1 VIDEEPVMFKVWDIQ
16 RWLTIIF
23 AIFLTSNSVYAAE
36 SAKTQ
41 SLTKAS
47 GKILVVMTNHS
58 AYPTRSDT
66 TGLWLTE
73 LTHFYDVALA
83 AGYKMDFVS
92 PLGGEVPLDERSLKS
107 IYLDKSARNH
117 LADPA
122 FMHLLKTTL
131 SPSAINPSQY
141 KAIYYTGGHGT
152 MWDFPSNKSLQ
163 NISEQIYRQGGV
175 VSAVCHGIGGLLPLQ
190 DENGKSLI
198 ANRTVTGFANIEET
212 LSGIKSQVPFSLQ
225 NGLIERGAKYKQA
238 FVPFTSYV
246 VSDDRI
252 ITGQNPQSSKEIAEA
267 VVKRLSTIQ

>member
-1 VIDEEPVMFKVWDIQ
+1 MIDEEPVMFKVWYFQ

-23 AIFLTSNSVYAAE
+23 AIFLTANVAHAAE
-36 SAKTQ
+36 PDKIQSPAK
-41 SLTKAS
+41 AN

-58 AYPTRSDT
+58 AYPSRSDK

-83 AGYKMDFVS
+83 AGYDMDFVS
-92 PLGGEVPLDERSLKS
+92 PLGGQVPLDERSLKS
-107 IYLDKSARNH
+107 IYLDKSARDH

-122 FMHLLKTTL
+122 FMQRLKTTL
-131 SPSAINPSQY
+131 APSVINPSQY

-152 MWDFPSNKSLQ
+152 MWDFPNNKALQ
-163 NISEQIYRQGGV
+163 NISEQIYRQGGI
-175 VSAVCHGIGGLLPLQ
+175 VSAVCHGVGGLLPLQ
-190 DENGKSLI
+190 DENGKPLI
-198 ANRTVTGFANIEET
+198 ADRTVTGFANIEET

-267 VVKRLSTIQ
+267 VVKRLSSIQ

>member
-1 VIDEEPVMFKVWDIQ
+1 MIDEEPVMFKVWDIQ

-58 AYPTRSDT
+58 AYPTRSDK

-175 VSAVCHGIGGLLPLQ
+175 VSAVCHGVGGLLPLQ

-212 LSGIKSQVPFSLQ
+212 LSGIKSQVPFSLK

-267 VVKRLSTIQ
+267 VIKRLSTIQ

>member
-1 VIDEEPVMFKVWDIQ
+1 MIDEEPVMFKVWDIQ

-73 LTHFYDVALA
+73 LTHFYDVALV

-122 FMHLLKTTL
+122 FMQLLKNTL

-152 MWDFPSNKSLQ
+152 MWDFPNNKSLQ

-175 VSAVCHGIGGLLPLQ
+175 VSAVCHGVGGLLPLQ

-267 VVKRLSTIQ
+267 VIKRLSTIQ

>member
-1 VIDEEPVMFKVWDIQ
+1 MINEEPVMFKVWNFQ
-16 RWLTIIF
+16 RWLSIIF
-23 AIFLTSNSVYAAE
+23 AILLSTNVVYAAG
-36 SAKTQ
+36 SDKAQSFAKTN
-41 SLTKAS
+41 

-58 AYPTRSDT
+58 AYPSRSDK

-83 AGYKMDFVS
+83 AGYEMDFVS
-92 PLGGEVPLDERSLKS
+92 PLGGAVPLDERSLKS
-107 IYLDKSARNH
+107 IYLDKSARQH

-122 FMHLLKTTL
+122 FMQRLKTTL
-131 SPSAINPSQY
+131 TPNAINPTQY

-152 MWDFPSNKSLQ
+152 MWDFPNNKALQ

-175 VSAVCHGIGGLLPLQ
+175 VSAVCHGVGGLLPLQ
-190 DENGKSLI
+190 DENGKPLI
-198 ANRTVTGFANIEET
+198 AGRTVTGFANIEET

-225 NGLIERGAKYKQA
+225 NGLIERGAKYKEA
-238 FVPFTSYV
+238 FIPFTSYV

-267 VVKRLSTIQ
+267 VVKRLSSMK

>member
-1 VIDEEPVMFKVWDIQ
+1 MINEEPVMFKVWNFQ
-16 RWLTIIF
+16 RWLSIIF
-23 AIFLTSNSVYAAE
+23 AILLSTNVVYAAG
-36 SAKTQ
+36 SDKAQSLAKTN
-41 SLTKAS
+41 

-58 AYPTRSDT
+58 AYPSRSDK

-83 AGYKMDFVS
+83 AGYEMDFVS

-107 IYLDKSARNH
+107 IYLDKSARQH

-122 FMHLLKTTL
+122 FMQRLKTTL
-131 SPSAINPSQY
+131 TPNAINPTQY

-152 MWDFPSNKSLQ
+152 MWDFPNNKALQ

-175 VSAVCHGIGGLLPLQ
+175 VSAVCHGVGGLLPLQ
-190 DENGKSLI
+190 DENGKPLI
-198 ANRTVTGFANIEET
+198 AGRTVTGFANIEET

-225 NGLIERGAKYKQA
+225 NGLIERGAKYKEA
-238 FVPFTSYV
+238 FIPFTSYV

-267 VVKRLSTIQ
+267 VVKRLSSMK

>member
-1 VIDEEPVMFKVWDIQ
+1 MIDEEPVMFKVWDFQ

-23 AIFLTSNSVYAAE
+23 AIFLTPNVTHAAE
-36 SAKTQ
+36 SDKTQ
-41 SLTKAS
+41 SPAKAN
-47 GKILVVMTNHS
+47 GKILVVMPNHS
-58 AYPTRSDT
+58 AYPSRSDK

-83 AGYKMDFVS
+83 AGYDMDFVS
-92 PLGGEVPLDERSLKS
+92 PLGGQVPLDERSLKS
-107 IYLDKSARNH
+107 IYLDKSARDH
-117 LADPA
+117 LADPV
-122 FMHLLKTTL
+122 FMQRLKTTL
-131 SPSAINPSQY
+131 APSAINPTQY

-152 MWDFPSNKSLQ
+152 MWDFPTNKALQ
-163 NISEQIYRQGGV
+163 NISEQIYRQGGI
-175 VSAVCHGIGGLLPLQ
+175 VSAVCHGVGGLLPLQ
-190 DENGKSLI
+190 DENGKPLI
-198 ANRTVTGFANIEET
+198 ADRTVTGFANIEET

-267 VVKRLSTIQ
+267 VVKRLSSIQ

>member
-1 VIDEEPVMFKVWDIQ
+1 MIDEEPVMFKVWDFK

-23 AIFLTSNSVYAAE
+23 AIFLTTNVAHATE
-36 SAKTQ
+36 SDKAQ
-41 SLTKAS
+41 SLAKAN

-58 AYPTRSDT
+58 AYPSRSDK

-83 AGYKMDFVS
+83 AGYDMDFVS
-92 PLGGEVPLDERSLKS
+92 PLGGQVPLDERSLKS
-107 IYLDKSARNH
+107 IYLDKSARQH

-122 FMHLLKTTL
+122 FMQKLKTTL
-131 SPSAINPSQY
+131 APNTINPTQY

-152 MWDFPSNKSLQ
+152 MWDFPNNKALQ
-163 NISEQIYRQGGV
+163 NISEQIYRQGGI
-175 VSAVCHGIGGLLPLQ
+175 VSAVCHGVGGLLPLQ
-190 DENGKSLI
+190 NENGKPLI
-198 ANRTVTGFANIEET
+198 AGRTVTGFANIEET

-225 NGLIERGAKYKQA
+225 NGLIERGANYKQA
-238 FVPFTSYV
+238 FIPFTSYM

-267 VVKRLSTIQ
+267 VVKRLSSIQ

>member
-1 VIDEEPVMFKVWDIQ
+1 MIDEEPVMFKVWYFQ

-23 AIFLTSNSVYAAE
+23 AIFLTANVAHAAE
-36 SAKTQ
+36 SDKTQ
-41 SLTKAS
+41 SPAKAN

-58 AYPTRSDT
+58 AYPSRSDK

-83 AGYKMDFVS
+83 AGYDMDFVS
-92 PLGGEVPLDERSLKS
+92 PLGGQVPLDERSLKS
-107 IYLDKSARNH
+107 IYLDKSARDH

-122 FMHLLKTTL
+122 FMQRLKTTL
-131 SPSAINPSQY
+131 APSVINPSQY

-152 MWDFPSNKSLQ
+152 MWDFPNNKALQ
-163 NISEQIYRQGGV
+163 NISEQIYRQGGI
-175 VSAVCHGIGGLLPLQ
+175 VSAVCHGVGGLLPLQ
-190 DENGKSLI
+190 DENGKPLI
-198 ANRTVTGFANIEET
+198 ADRTVTGFANIEET

-225 NGLIERGAKYKQA
+225 NGLIARGAKYKQA

-267 VVKRLSTIQ
+267 VIKRLTSIQ

>member
-1 VIDEEPVMFKVWDIQ
+1 MIDEEPVMFKVWDIQ

-152 MWDFPSNKSLQ
+152 MWDFPNNKSLQ

-175 VSAVCHGIGGLLPLQ
+175 VSAVCHGVGGLLPLQ

>member
-1 VIDEEPVMFKVWDIQ
+1 MIDEEPVMFKVWDFK

-23 AIFLTSNSVYAAE
+23 AIFLTTNVAHATE
-36 SAKTQ
+36 SDKAQ
-41 SLTKAS
+41 SLAKAN

-58 AYPTRSDT
+58 AYPSRSDK

-83 AGYKMDFVS
+83 AGYDMDFVS
-92 PLGGEVPLDERSLKS
+92 PLGGQVPLDERSLKS
-107 IYLDKSARNH
+107 IYLDKSARQH

-122 FMHLLKTTL
+122 FMQKLKTTL
-131 SPSAINPSQY
+131 APNTINPTQY

-152 MWDFPSNKSLQ
+152 MWDFPNNKALQ
-163 NISEQIYRQGGV
+163 NISEQIYRQGGI
-175 VSAVCHGIGGLLPLQ
+175 VSAVCHGVGGLLPLQ
-190 DENGKSLI
+190 DDNGKPLI
-198 ANRTVTGFANIEET
+198 SGRTVTGFANIEET

-225 NGLIERGAKYKQA
+225 NGLIERGANYKEA
-238 FVPFTSYV
+238 SVPFTSYV

-267 VVKRLSTIQ
+267 VVKRLSTLQ

>member
-1 VIDEEPVMFKVWDIQ
+1 VIDEEPVMFKVWDFQ

-23 AIFLTSNSVYAAE
+23 AIFLTANVAHAAE
-36 SAKTQ
+36 LDKTQ
-41 SLTKAS
+41 SLSKAN

-58 AYPTRSDT
+58 AYPSRSDK

-83 AGYKMDFVS
+83 AGYDMDFVS
-92 PLGGEVPLDERSLKS
+92 PLGGQVPLDERSLKS
-107 IYLDKSARNH
+107 IYVDKSARHH

-122 FMHLLKTTL
+122 FMQRLKTTL
-131 SPSAINPSQY
+131 APSAINPTQY

-152 MWDFPSNKSLQ
+152 MWDFPTNKALQ
-163 NISEQIYRQGGV
+163 NISEQIYRQGGI
-175 VSAVCHGIGGLLPLQ
+175 VSAVCHGVGGLLPLQ
-190 DENGKSLI
+190 DENGKPLI
-198 ANRTVTGFANIEET
+198 ADRTVTGFTNIEET
-212 LSGIKSQVPFSLQ
+212 LSGIKSLVPFSLQ

-267 VVKRLSTIQ
+267 VVKRLSSIQ

>member
-1 VIDEEPVMFKVWDIQ
+1 MIDEEPVMFNAWDFQ

-23 AIFLTSNSVYAAE
+23 AIFLTANVAHAAE
-36 SAKTQ
+36 SDKTQ
-41 SLTKAS
+41 SLAKAN

-58 AYPTRSDT
+58 AYPSRSDK

-83 AGYKMDFVS
+83 AGYEMDFVS
-92 PLGGEVPLDERSLKS
+92 PIGGEVPLDERSLKS

-122 FMHLLKTTL
+122 FMQRLKTTL
-131 SPSAINPSQY
+131 APSVINPSQY

-152 MWDFPSNKSLQ
+152 MWDFPNSKALQ
-163 NISEQIYRQGGV
+163 NISEQIYRQGGI
-175 VSAVCHGIGGLLPLQ
+175 VSAVCHGVGGLLPLK
-190 DENGKSLI
+190 DENGKPLI
-198 ANRTVTGFANIEET
+198 AGRTVTGFANIEET

-225 NGLIERGAKYKQA
+225 NGLIKRGANYKQA
-238 FVPFTSYV
+238 FIPFTSYV

>member
-1 VIDEEPVMFKVWDIQ
+1 MFKVWDIQ

-41 SLTKAS
+41 SRTKAS

-66 TGLWLTE
+66 AGLWLTE

-152 MWDFPSNKSLQ
+152 MWDFPNNKSLQ

-175 VSAVCHGIGGLLPLQ
+175 VSAVCHGVGGLLPLQ

>member
-1 VIDEEPVMFKVWDIQ
+1 MIDEEPVMFKVWDFK

-23 AIFLTSNSVYAAE
+23 AIFLTTNVAHATE
-36 SAKTQ
+36 SDKAQ
-41 SLTKAS
+41 SLAKAN

-58 AYPTRSDT
+58 AYPSRSDK

-83 AGYKMDFVS
+83 AGYDMDFVS
-92 PLGGEVPLDERSLKS
+92 PLGGQVPLDERSLKS
-107 IYLDKSARNH
+107 IYLDKSARQH

-122 FMHLLKTTL
+122 FMQKLKTTL
-131 SPSAINPSQY
+131 APNTINPTQY

-152 MWDFPSNKSLQ
+152 MWDFPNNKALQ
-163 NISEQIYRQGGV
+163 NISEQIYRQGGI
-175 VSAVCHGIGGLLPLQ
+175 VSAVCHGVGGLLPLQ
-190 DENGKSLI
+190 NENGKPLI
-198 ANRTVTGFANIEET
+198 AGRTVTGFANIEET

-225 NGLIERGAKYKQA
+225 NGLIERGANYKQA
-238 FVPFTSYV
+238 FIPFTSYV

-267 VVKRLSTIQ
+267 VVKRLSSIQ

>member
-1 VIDEEPVMFKVWDIQ
+1 MIDEEPVMFKVWNFQ
-16 RWLTIIF
+16 RCLSIIF
-23 AIFLTSNSVYAAE
+23 AILLSTNVVYAAG
-36 SAKTQ
+36 SDKAQSLAKTN
-41 SLTKAS
+41 

-58 AYPTRSDT
+58 AYPSRSDK

-83 AGYKMDFVS
+83 AGYEMDFVS

-107 IYLDKSARNH
+107 IYLDKSARQH

-122 FMHLLKTTL
+122 FMQRLKTTL
-131 SPSAINPSQY
+131 TPNAINPTQY

-152 MWDFPSNKSLQ
+152 MWDFPNNKALQ

-175 VSAVCHGIGGLLPLQ
+175 VSAVCHGVGGLLPLQ
-190 DENGKSLI
+190 DENGKPLI
-198 ANRTVTGFANIEET
+198 TGRTVTGFANIEET

-225 NGLIERGAKYKQA
+225 NGLIERGAKYKEA
-238 FVPFTSYV
+238 FIPFTSYV

-267 VVKRLSTIQ
+267 VVKRLSSIQ

>member
-1 VIDEEPVMFKVWDIQ
+1 MIDEEPVMFKVWYFQ

-23 AIFLTSNSVYAAE
+23 AIFLTANVAHAAE
-36 SAKTQ
+36 SDKTQ
-41 SLTKAS
+41 SPAKAN

-58 AYPTRSDT
+58 AYPSRSDK

-83 AGYKMDFVS
+83 AGYDMDFVS
-92 PLGGEVPLDERSLKS
+92 PLGGQVPLDERSLKS
-107 IYLDKSARNH
+107 IYLDKSARDH

-122 FMHLLKTTL
+122 FMQRLKTTL
-131 SPSAINPSQY
+131 APSAINPTQY

-152 MWDFPSNKSLQ
+152 MWDFPNNKALQ
-163 NISEQIYRQGGV
+163 NISEQIYRQGGI
-175 VSAVCHGIGGLLPLQ
+175 VSAVCHGVGGLLPLQ
-190 DENGKSLI
+190 DENGKPLI
-198 ANRTVTGFANIEET
+198 ADRTVTGFANIEET

-267 VVKRLSTIQ
+267 VVKRLSSIQ

>member
-1 VIDEEPVMFKVWDIQ
+1 MIDEEPVMFKVWDFK

-23 AIFLTSNSVYAAE
+23 AIFLTTNVAHATE
-36 SAKTQ
+36 SDKAQ
-41 SLTKAS
+41 SLAKAN

-58 AYPTRSDT
+58 AYPSRSDK

-83 AGYKMDFVS
+83 AGYDMDFVS
-92 PLGGEVPLDERSLKS
+92 PLGSQVQLDERSLKS
-107 IYLDKSARNH
+107 IYLDKSARQH

-122 FMHLLKTTL
+122 FMQKLKTTL
-131 SPSAINPSQY
+131 TPNTINPTQY

-152 MWDFPSNKSLQ
+152 MWDFPNNKALQ
-163 NISEQIYRQGGV
+163 NISEQIYRQGGI
-175 VSAVCHGIGGLLPLQ
+175 VSAVCHGVGGLLPLQ
-190 DENGKSLI
+190 NENGKPLI
-198 ANRTVTGFANIEET
+198 SGRTVTGFANIEET

-225 NGLIERGAKYKQA
+225 NGLIERGANYKEA
-238 FVPFTSYV
+238 SVPFTSYV

-267 VVKRLSTIQ
+267 VVKRLSTLQ

>member
-1 VIDEEPVMFKVWDIQ
+1 MIDKDPVMFKVWNFQ

-23 AIFLTSNSVYAAE
+23 GILLSSNVVHAAE
-36 SAKTQ
+36 SDKAQ

-47 GKILVVMTNHS
+47 GRILVVMTNHS
-58 AYPTRSDT
+58 AYPSRSDK

-107 IYLDKSARNH
+107 TYLDKSARDH
-117 LADPA
+117 LANPA
-122 FMHLLKTTL
+122 FMQRLKTTL
-131 SPSAINPSQY
+131 SPSAINPSDY

-152 MWDFPSNKSLQ
+152 MWDFPNNKSLQ
-163 NISEQIYRQGGV
+163 NIGEQIYRQGGI
-175 VSAVCHGIGGLLPLQ
+175 VSAVCHGVGGLLPLQ
-190 DENGKSLI
+190 DENGKPLI
-198 ANRTVTGFANIEET
+198 AGRTVTGFANIEET

-225 NGLIERGAKYKQA
+225 NELIERRANYKQA

-246 VSDDRI
+246 ISDDRI

>member
-1 VIDEEPVMFKVWDIQ
+1 MINEEPVMFKVWNFQ
-16 RWLTIIF
+16 RWLSIIF
-23 AIFLTSNSVYAAE
+23 AILLSTNVVYAAG
-36 SAKTQ
+36 SDKAQ
-41 SLTKAS
+41 SLVKTN

-58 AYPTRSDT
+58 AYPSRSDK

-83 AGYKMDFVS
+83 AGYEMDFVS

-107 IYLDKSARNH
+107 IYLDKSARQH

-122 FMHLLKTTL
+122 FMQRLKTTL
-131 SPSAINPSQY
+131 APNAINPTQY

-152 MWDFPSNKSLQ
+152 MWDFPNNKALQ

-175 VSAVCHGIGGLLPLQ
+175 VSAVCHGVGGLLPLQ
-190 DENGKSLI
+190 DENGKPLI
-198 ANRTVTGFANIEET
+198 AGRTVTGFANIEET

-225 NGLIERGAKYKQA
+225 NGLIERGAKYKEA
-238 FVPFTSYV
+238 FIPFISYV

-267 VVKRLSTIQ
+267 VVKRLSSMK

>member
-1 VIDEEPVMFKVWDIQ
+1 MIDEEPVMFKVWDFK

-23 AIFLTSNSVYAAE
+23 AIFLTTNVAHATE
-36 SAKTQ
+36 SDKAQ
-41 SLTKAS
+41 SLAKAN

-58 AYPTRSDT
+58 AYPSRSDK

-83 AGYKMDFVS
+83 AGYDMDFVS
-92 PLGGEVPLDERSLKS
+92 PLGGQVPLDERSLKS
-107 IYLDKSARNH
+107 IYLDKSARQH

-122 FMHLLKTTL
+122 FMQKLKTTL
-131 SPSAINPSQY
+131 APNTINPTQY

-152 MWDFPSNKSLQ
+152 MWDFPNNKALQ
-163 NISEQIYRQGGV
+163 NISEQIYRQGGI
-175 VSAVCHGIGGLLPLQ
+175 VSAVCHGVGGLLPLQ
-190 DENGKSLI
+190 NENGKPLI
-198 ANRTVTGFANIEET
+198 AGRKVTGFANIEET

-225 NGLIERGAKYKQA
+225 NELIERGANYKQV
-238 FVPFTSYV
+238 FIPFTSYV

-267 VVKRLSTIQ
+267 VVKRLSSIQ

>member
-1 VIDEEPVMFKVWDIQ
+1 MSTNP
-16 RWLTIIF
+16 
-23 AIFLTSNSVYAAE
+23 
-36 SAKTQ
+36 
-41 SLTKAS
+41 
-47 GKILVVMTNHS
+47 NHS
-58 AYPTRSDT
+58 AYPSRSDK

-83 AGYKMDFVS
+83 AGYEMDFVS

-107 IYLDKSARNH
+107 IYLDKSARQH

-122 FMHLLKTTL
+122 FMQRLKTTL
-131 SPSAINPSQY
+131 TPNAINPTQY

-152 MWDFPSNKSLQ
+152 MWDFPNNKALQ

-175 VSAVCHGIGGLLPLQ
+175 VSAVCHGVGGLLPLQ
-190 DENGKSLI
+190 DENGKPLI
-198 ANRTVTGFANIEET
+198 AGRTVTGFANIEET

-225 NGLIERGAKYKQA
+225 NGLIERGAKYKEA
-238 FVPFTSYV
+238 FIPFTSYV

-267 VVKRLSTIQ
+267 VVKRLSSMK